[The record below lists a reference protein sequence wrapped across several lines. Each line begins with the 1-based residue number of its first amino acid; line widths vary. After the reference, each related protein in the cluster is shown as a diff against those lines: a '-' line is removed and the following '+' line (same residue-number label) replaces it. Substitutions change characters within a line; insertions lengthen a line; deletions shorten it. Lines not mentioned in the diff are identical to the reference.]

1 MNPRLGDMNDVQNED
16 IPMQPKIIVGR
27 PKFRNTLEAQI
38 QDGDTLQA
46 IAIRYNCSV
55 SEQMPFAPAHCPL
68 TIECL

>member
-55 SEQMPFAPAHCPL
+55 S
-68 TIECL
+68 